1 MIMGTLGSL
10 NSFDNYNT
18 RITKEE
24 VRDKIYKDSNI
35 EKKIKEGVEDYL
47 DLLILKMYSDNAY
60 SEYDY
65 INNYMLITTEIFEEG
80 YVICDIHIDVNMK
93 IYDYM
98 PKDDNK
104 NERYIALDNT
114 YLMGLNLKFSL
125 KEINDDIENIELRY
139 FNIYGISDNL
149 HQS

>member
-1 MIMGTLGSL
+1 MLDSESL
-10 NSFDNYNT
+10 NSFNDYKP
-18 RITKEE
+18 RITKED

-35 EKKIKEGVEDYL
+35 EKKIKEGVENYL
-47 DLLILKMYSDNAY
+47 DLSILKKYSDNAY

-65 INNYMLITTEIFEEG
+65 INNYMLITTEVFEEG
-80 YVICDIHIDVNMK
+80 YIICDVHIDVNIK
-93 IYDYM
+93 VYDYI

-125 KEINDDIENIELRY
+125 KEIDDDIENIEVRY

>member
-1 MIMGTLGSL
+1 MLDSESL
-10 NSFDNYNT
+10 NSFNDYKP
-18 RITKEE
+18 RITKED

-35 EKKIKEGVEDYL
+35 EKKIKEGVENYL
-47 DLLILKMYSDNAY
+47 DLSILKKYSDNAY

-65 INNYMLITTEIFEEG
+65 INNYMLITTEVFEEG
-80 YVICDIHIDVNMK
+80 YIICDVHIYVNMK
-93 IYDYM
+93 VYDYI

-125 KEINDDIENIELRY
+125 KEIDDDIENIEVRY

>member
-1 MIMGTLGSL
+1 MLDSESL
-10 NSFDNYNT
+10 NSFNDYKP
-18 RITKEE
+18 RITKED

-35 EKKIKEGVEDYL
+35 EKKIKEGVENYL
-47 DLLILKMYSDNAY
+47 DLSILKKYSDNAY

-65 INNYMLITTEIFEEG
+65 LNNYMLITTEVFEEG
-80 YVICDIHIDVNMK
+80 YIICDVHIDVNMK
-93 IYDYM
+93 VYDYM

-125 KEINDDIENIELRY
+125 KEIDDDIENIELRF
-139 FNIYGISDNL
+139 FNIYGVSDNL

>member
-1 MIMGTLGSL
+1 MIMLDSESL
-10 NSFDNYNT
+10 NSFNDYKP
-18 RITKEE
+18 RITKED

-35 EKKIKEGVEDYL
+35 EKKIKEGVENYL
-47 DLLILKMYSDNAY
+47 DLSILKKYSDNAY

-65 INNYMLITTEIFEEG
+65 INNYMLITTEVFEEG
-80 YVICDIHIDVNMK
+80 YIICDVHIDVNMK
-93 IYDYM
+93 VYDYI

-125 KEINDDIENIELRY
+125 KEIDDDIENIEVRY

>member
-1 MIMGTLGSL
+1 MLDSESL
-10 NSFDNYNT
+10 NSFNDYKP
-18 RITKEE
+18 RITKED

-35 EKKIKEGVEDYL
+35 EKKIKEGVENYL
-47 DLLILKMYSDNAY
+47 DLSILKKYSDNAY

-65 INNYMLITTEIFEEG
+65 INNYMLITTEVFEEG
-80 YVICDIHIDVNMK
+80 YIICDVHIDVNMK
-93 IYDYM
+93 VYDYM

-125 KEINDDIENIELRY
+125 KEIDDDIENIEVRY

>member
-1 MIMGTLGSL
+1 MVMWTLGSI
-10 NSFDNYNT
+10 NGFNNYKP

-35 EKKIKEGVEDYL
+35 EKKIKEGVENYL
-47 DLLILKMYSDNAY
+47 DLSILKKYSDNAY

-65 INNYMLITTEIFEEG
+65 INNYMLITTEVFEEG
-80 YVICDIHIDVNMK
+80 HIICDIHIDVNMK
-93 IYDYM
+93 VYDYM
-98 PKDDNK
+98 PKGNNK

-125 KEINDDIENIELRY
+125 KEIDDDIENIELRF